1 MDLATTGLRKSDQ
14 LHIFTPMKIVENLSD
29 MKVRLT
35 QQLLGVEDVDILAEV
50 QAILDGADRGDWWDE
65 LSPEE
70 QAGLDEADQQLDEGE
85 SYTNEEVMA
94 KVKEWIKR

>member
-1 MDLATTGLRKSDQ
+1 
-14 LHIFTPMKIVENLSD
+14 MKIEENLSD

-35 QQLLGVEDVDILAEV
+35 QQLLGIEDVDVLAEV

-65 LSPEE
+65 LTPEE
-70 QAGLDEADQQLDEGE
+70 QAGLDEADRQLDAGE